1 VTVSK
6 KQHQKQ
12 VQRARDKRR
21 QQQVFERR
29 KRRQRVIVLV
39 MVVLMVLSLVAVGL
53 ASLFA
58 DDPGTPQIDAVDDGE
73 AGEEAADEP
82 VAAAEPCPAPAGDV
96 PTPVAEP
103 YGEAPRTDL
112 DPDASYQ
119 VRFET
124 TCGDLVVDL
133 DTEGAPRAAENLVA
147 LVEDGYYEGVIF
159 HRVIQDFVIQAGDPA
174 GTGCGQADC
183 AAFDPDEPSF
193 PGFSIPDEGSAA
205 EGFEEGPQGGVLYPR
220 GTLAMAR
227 TQAPDSTGSQFFIVQ
242 GDPIELPS
250 ADYIVLGTVGEGM
263 DVVDR
268 IAGQA
273 TDGQDRPTED
283 VTIVSAAVSTE

>member
-21 QQQVFERR
+21 QQAFARR

-39 MVVLMVLSLVAVGL
+39 MVALMVLSLVAVGL

-58 DDPGTPQIDAVDDGE
+58 DDPGTPQIDALDDGE
-73 AGEEAADEP
+73 AGEGAADDEP
-82 VAAAEPCPAPAGDV
+82 VATADPCPPPAGEV
-96 PTPVAEP
+96 PTPVSEP
-103 YGEAPRTDL
+103 YDEAPRTDL

-119 VRFET
+119 VSFET
-124 TCGDLVVDL
+124 TCGDLVVAL
-133 DTEGAPRAAENLVA
+133 DVEGAPRAAENLVA
-147 LVEDGYYEGVIF
+147 LVEDGYYDGVIF

-174 GTGCGQADC
+174 GTGCGQPDC

-193 PGFSIPDEGSAA
+193 PGYAIPDEDSAA
-205 EGFEEGPQGGVLYPR
+205 ADFEAGPEGGVLYPR

-227 TQAPDSTGSQFFIVQ
+227 TQAPDSTGSQFFVVV
-242 GDPIELPS
+242 GDPIELPT
-250 ADYIVLGTVGEGM
+250 AGYIVLGTVIEGM

-273 TDGQDRPTED
+273 TDPADRPLED
-283 VTIVSAAVSTE
+283 VTILTAVVSTE